1 LKSAMAEASRRGE
14 GFCLWRRTLTLPAG
28 EMENYACILRFES
41 MEKIHDFSVSI
52 VGQLGSA
59 HEGAS
64 NQFIH
69 SWRPRSHRRFS
80 TRDEDQHDPP
90 IPQGISYWEWPP
102 NFG

>member
-1 LKSAMAEASRRGE
+1 
-14 GFCLWRRTLTLPAG
+14 
-28 EMENYACILRFES
+28 MENYACILRFES
-41 MEKIHDFSVSI
+41 MEKIHDFSGSI

-90 IPQGISYWEWPP
+90 IPRGISYLAATVVALRVTAGQLVFEMM
-102 NFG
+102 